1 MGKHWYSES
10 NKIRDIRRINH
21 SNRELIPKLTKKR
34 FYDIEIVKMLNS
46 GTK

>member
-10 NKIRDIRRINH
+10 NKISIRRINH
-21 SNRELIPKLTKKR
+21 SNRELIPKLTEKR

-46 GTK
+46 GIK